1 MRQFR
6 ARTVKNGSSYHGKK
20 KGVKGLWAELSGQTR
35 RH

>member
-6 ARTVKNGSSYHGKK
+6 ARRVKNGSSYHGKK
-20 KGVKGLWAELSGQTR
+20 KGVKVFGRIR